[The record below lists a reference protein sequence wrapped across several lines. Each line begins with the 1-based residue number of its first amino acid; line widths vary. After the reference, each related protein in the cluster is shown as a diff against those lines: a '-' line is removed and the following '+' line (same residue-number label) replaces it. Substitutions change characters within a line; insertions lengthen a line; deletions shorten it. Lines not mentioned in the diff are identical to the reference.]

1 MNPTIM
7 LATTPDTITGP
18 ATVNIFTQIP
28 NIIPSCLNSIAGLV
42 TEFENPV
49 IGTMEPAPANAPILS

>member
-1 MNPTIM
+1 MM

-28 NIIPSCLNSIAGLV
+28 KMMPSCLNSIAGLV

-49 IGTMEPAPANAPILS
+49 IGTIEPAPANAPILS